1 MHPMLSSVP
10 ARMVIAHV
18 RGAKILS
25 CTRPYLNLKRPSHV
39 AEVSTIERVRS
50 VPRVLLKED
59 FLKWVSEFKAWCG
72 LSSCGRVGSK
82 IFGARLRVLRINDR
96 HTSSPAE
103 ERGFFA
109 RSSERWQQRAE
120 RRGSVGEL

>member
-10 ARMVIAHV
+10 ARMVIAAHV

-25 CTRPYLNLKRPSHV
+25 CTRPYLNLQRPSHV
-39 AEVSTIERVRS
+39 AEISTIELVRS

-72 LSSCGRVGSK
+72 LSSCGVGSK
-82 IFGARLRVLRINDR
+82 IVGARLRVLLLNDR
-96 HTSSPAE
+96 HTLGLYAKRHVS
-103 ERGFFA
+103 
-109 RSSERWQQRAE
+109 RSH
-120 RRGSVGEL
+120 

>member
-10 ARMVIAHV
+10 ARMVIAAHV

-25 CTRPYLNLKRPSHV
+25 CTRPYLNLQRPSHV
-39 AEVSTIERVRS
+39 AEVSTIELLRS

-72 LSSCGRVGSK
+72 LSGCGWVQKLLG
-82 IFGARLRVLRINDR
+82 LV
-96 HTSSPAE
+96 
-103 ERGFFA
+103 
-109 RSSERWQQRAE
+109 
-120 RRGSVGEL
+120 